1 MVAGAG
7 NGRMEGIT
15 DVSHPVFNQDRE
27 MTQIFN
33 ADLSDPRHAGAIVE
47 LLNGYAMDAM
57 GGGQPLSDFAKAN
70 LIAALGKRSDVH
82 VVLAFV
88 DEQPAG
94 LAICIEGFSTFACQP
109 LLNIHD
115 LAVATA
121 FRGQGISKL
130 LIQKVEQVAVGLGCC
145 KVTLEVLQ
153 GNQPAL
159 ALYKASGFAGYELNP
174 AMGTAMLLQKK
185 L

>member
-1 MVAGAG
+1 
-7 NGRMEGIT
+7 
-15 DVSHPVFNQDRE
+15 
-27 MTQIFN
+27 MTQAAQIVN
-33 ADLSDPRHAGAIVE
+33 ADFSDARHASAIVE

-57 GGGQPLSDFAKAN
+57 GGGQPLAEFVKDN
-70 LIAALGKRSDVH
+70 LVATISKRGNIH

-88 DEQPAG
+88 DGAPAG

-115 LAVATA
+115 LAVAKA

-130 LIQKVEQVAVGLGCC
+130 LIQQVEQVANDLGCC
-145 KVTLEVLQ
+145 KITLEVLE

-159 ALYKASGFAGYELNP
+159 SLYRASGFAGYALVP
-174 AMGTAMLLQKK
+174 AMGEAMLMQKK

>member
-1 MVAGAG
+1 
-7 NGRMEGIT
+7 
-15 DVSHPVFNQDRE
+15 
-27 MTQIFN
+27 MTQIVN
-33 ADLSDPRHAGAIVE
+33 ADLSNPRHADAIVE

-57 GGGQPLSDFAKAN
+57 GGGQQLTDFAKAN
-70 LIAALGKRSDVH
+70 LIAALSKRSDVH

-88 DEQPAG
+88 DDLPAG

-115 LAVATA
+115 LAVAEA
-121 FRGQGISKL
+121 FRGRGISRL
-130 LIQKVEQVAVGLGCC
+130 LMQQVEQVAIGLGCC
-145 KVTLEVLQ
+145 KITLEVLER
-153 GNQPAL
+153 NLPAQ

-174 AMGTAMLLQKK
+174 AMGKAMLLQKK

>member
-1 MVAGAG
+1 
-7 NGRMEGIT
+7 
-15 DVSHPVFNQDRE
+15 
-27 MTQIFN
+27 MTQILN
-33 ADLSDPRHAGAIVE
+33 ADLSNSRHAAAIVE

-70 LIAALGKRSDVH
+70 LVAALAKRSDVH
-82 VVLAFV
+82 VVLAFAG
-88 DEQPAG
+88 EQPAG
-94 LAICIEGFSTFACQP
+94 LAICIEGFSTFACRP

-115 LAVATA
+115 LAVAKA

-130 LIQKVEQVAVGLGCC
+130 LMQQAERVAAGLGCC
-145 KVTLEVLQ
+145 KITLEVLEH
-153 GNQPAL
+153 NLPAQ

-174 AMGTAMLLQKK
+174 AMGKAMLLQKK

>member
-1 MVAGAG
+1 
-7 NGRMEGIT
+7 
-15 DVSHPVFNQDRE
+15 
-27 MTQIFN
+27 MTQIVN
-33 ADLSDPRHAGAIVE
+33 ADLSNRRHADAIVE

-57 GGGQPLSDFAKAN
+57 GGGQPLTDFAKAN

-82 VVLAFV
+82 VVLAFA
-88 DEQPAG
+88 DDLPAG

-115 LAVATA
+115 LAVAKA
-121 FRGQGISKL
+121 FRGQGISRL
-130 LIQKVEQVAVGLGCC
+130 LMQQVEQVAIGLGCC
-145 KVTLEVLQ
+145 KITLEVLER
-153 GNQPAL
+153 NLPAQ

-174 AMGTAMLLQKK
+174 AMGKAMLLQKK